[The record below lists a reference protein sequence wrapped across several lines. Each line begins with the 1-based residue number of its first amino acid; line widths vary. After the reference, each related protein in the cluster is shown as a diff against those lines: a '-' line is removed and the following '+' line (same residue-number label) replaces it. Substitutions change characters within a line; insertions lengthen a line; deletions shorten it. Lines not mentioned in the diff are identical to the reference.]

1 MARMNTN
8 DANGVQINYNF
19 NYYPLEFP
27 FCLALF

>member
-8 DANGVQINYNF
+8 DANGVQINYKF
-19 NYYPLEFP
+19 NYYPLELP